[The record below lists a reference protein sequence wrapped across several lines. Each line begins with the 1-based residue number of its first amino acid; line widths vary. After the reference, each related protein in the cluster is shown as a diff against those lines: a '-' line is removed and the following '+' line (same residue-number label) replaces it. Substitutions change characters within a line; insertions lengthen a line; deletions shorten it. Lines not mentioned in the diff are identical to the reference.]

1 MHCHGSYLPMSEA
14 RSAPHACS
22 LFAFHPP
29 LPDSQ
34 IDRGERELAVGR
46 RPLAGRWARHRIAS
60 SPSTRPSTAGR
71 ADGPPSFYSGQ

>member
-22 LFAFHPP
+22 FAFHPP

-34 IDRGERELAVGR
+34 IEVSEPSAV
-46 RPLAGRWARHRIAS
+46 AGRWARHENCIISIDATIDSRPPMDRPAS
-60 SPSTRPSTAGR
+60 ILDS
-71 ADGPPSFYSGQ
+71 